1 MVIITHLKS
10 ILAYKRWTLLFS
22 SYQPNKTLWNVF
34 IETAKYIWWQKYTK
48 YIISS
53 YVVSLVKKIIQW
65 KVKYSSVKIV
75 YAYSLLSWSTTLPVR
90 QCTALLLPCCL
101 RTFSDWVL
109 KVTPLHWMCKKALPS
124 SHQMTLLIHVGA
136 EVSADASEILQRE
149 VWFGAERCS
158 IRGRASSSY

>member
-1 MVIITHLKS
+1 MVIIIHLKS
-10 ILAYKRWTLLFS
+10 ILAYKRWTLLLS
-22 SYQPNKTLWNVF
+22 SYQPNKPLWNVF

-124 SHQMTLLIHVGA
+124 ESSNDIVDTCWCRG
-136 EVSADASEILQRE
+136 QRRCIWNLAKGSV
-149 VWFGAERCS
+149 VW
-158 IRGRASSSY
+158 GREMQYQRQGK